1 MVLEVQSWSLNCI
14 PNYKLNSTKLSTNG
28 SYLTTTIGIGNSVNK
43 ADKTHDQNGLMMSF
57 DY

>member
-1 MVLEVQSWSLNCI
+1 MVLEVESWSLNCI

-43 ADKTHDQNGLMMSF
+43 EDKTHDQNGLIM
-57 DY
+57 